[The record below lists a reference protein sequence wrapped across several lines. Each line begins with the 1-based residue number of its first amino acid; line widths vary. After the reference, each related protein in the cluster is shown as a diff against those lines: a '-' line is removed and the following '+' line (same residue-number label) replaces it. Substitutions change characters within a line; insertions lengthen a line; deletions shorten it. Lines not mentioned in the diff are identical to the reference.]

1 MNWCHTNINFEEKI
15 KSISKIKTQKCMFLF
30 KKIKQQENIFNNYGW
45 SHLSLAVG
53 NVPINS
59 WLLYSLFTSTVS
71 ADAGSGSPTDDRART
86 CKYCQYDGA
95 LRAWVE
101 STAVRPAFCRVC
113 GRRSV
118 VRRLL
123 LVCSDC
129 VAARRRRRVLDAFS
143 ASPTSVFELFST
155 TLPDSDY

>member
-1 MNWCHTNINFEEKI
+1 MDEVI
-15 KSISKIKTQKCMFLF
+15 
-30 KKIKQQENIFNNYGW
+30 Y
-45 SHLSLAVG
+45 LSSCRQRADQ
-53 NVPINS
+53 
-59 WLLYSLFTSTVS
+59 LLTSLFIIYERSERGWWVRQ
-71 ADAGSGSPTDDRART
+71 PYIDDRART
-86 CKYCQYDGA
+86 CEYCQYDGA

-101 STAVRPAFCRVC
+101 STAVRRAFCRVC
-113 GRRSV
+113 GRRSI

-143 ASPTSVFELFST
+143 ASPTIVFELFST